1 MEQTQEEKFNLEKAL
16 SQIDEILKKLQDRDV
31 SLEDSFALYKEG
43 MELLKLC
50 NENIEHVEKQMKI
63 LAQEGE
69 DVWVAAQS

>member
-1 MEQTQEEKFNLEKAL
+1 MEQTQEEKFNLEKGL

-69 DVWVAAQS
+69 DAWETSES

>member
-69 DVWVAAQS
+69 DVWEAAQS